1 VLVLPSPNV
10 QLHDAGTPVDSS
22 VNVTSNGAVP
32 DIGEA
37 IKMGTGTVVAVL
49 AKLYRSPS
57 TDEDVPLG
65 VVTRTSTCPAVDV
78 AGVVAVISVS
88 LTTVKLVTAVPPTV
102 TAVAP
107 VKPVPVMVIE
117 VPVETGPYVGET
129 PVTVGTEVVPVKVNA
144 PVSVSVPPGAVMTTL
159 AVPAVPAGEVA
170 VISVS
175 LTTVRP
181 VAVAPPMVTAV
192 APVKPVPVM
201 VNEVPPA
208 VVPDVGEILVNVGA
222 GAV

>member
-1 VLVLPSPNV
+1 MPSPKS
-10 QLHDAGTPVDSS
+10 QLHDAGEPVDSS

-32 DIGEA
+32 DVGEA
-37 IKMGTGTVVAVL
+37 EKIGNGTVVAAA
-49 AKLYRSPS
+49 AKLYLSPA
-57 TDEDVPLG
+57 TDEDTPLG
-65 VVTRTSTCPAVDV
+65 VVTRTSTCPTVEL

-107 VKPVPVMVIE
+107 VKPVPVMVME
-117 VPVETGPYVGET
+117 VLVETGPYGGET
-129 PVTVGTEVVPVKVNA
+129 PVTVGTVVVAVKVNA

-159 AVPAVPAGEVA
+159 AVPAVPAGVVA

-175 LTTVRP
+175 LTTERL

-201 VNEVPPA
+201 VTAVPPA